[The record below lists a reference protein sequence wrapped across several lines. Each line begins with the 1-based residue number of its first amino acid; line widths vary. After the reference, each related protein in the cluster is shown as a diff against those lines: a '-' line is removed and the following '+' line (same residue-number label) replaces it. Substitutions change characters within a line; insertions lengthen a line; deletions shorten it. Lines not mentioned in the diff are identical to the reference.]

1 MTEAAINS
9 SLSKSKGQVVLEYA
23 LLGLCL
29 CIISL
34 RATFTEG
41 LTTQSGIQPFNFID
55 NIYSLT
61 ISGVLILSFIV
72 WFVFGVC
79 GRKFCYRFSGI
90 EIGLFIFAAAAV
102 AAGFAASNKRA
113 AITEGVCFIAAPLC
127 GVLLVQILDHR
138 WKIKVVL
145 GVIGALGV
153 VSAWQC
159 AEQFFVSNQMMIEQY
174 EEAPESILEPLGLKP
189 DTFEHMMFEHRL
201 YSKGVRGFFTT
212 SNSAGAFGILASFA
226 AVALFIEKFKNL
238 KGCIKTSRGLLACG
252 LGTGVIIFGFVITQ
266 SKGAIA
272 ASLISAAM
280 LGMCILFGDWLKTHK
295 RTILI
300 GCVLLFLG
308 GVCAVVWY
316 GLGHGR
322 LPGGNSMLVRWQYWA
337 GAFKMYSEHALR
349 GVGGGNFTYFYTRYK
364 AAGAL
369 EAVADPHNS
378 LLSILSQYG
387 LLGLVGFLAM
397 IFLPLWKVTSSTG
410 AELSSE
416 SRGPDSAF
424 GKRTAVL
431 LIVISVFLLLSRPL
445 LIPFTADESIGITA
459 YLLFTLYAVPVI
471 ALAVGFFLL
480 TMNSNADEM
489 NSARITSAAMF
500 CGVMGVLIHSL
511 IDFAIFE
518 PGVFTALWAITA
530 CLIALD
536 AEQKQRAQLVL
547 KSIPAVKMIVFA
559 AGVVLIWG
567 YFNYAFIPVV
577 KASAKIQQAMR
588 ESGGTHRLL
597 EQAAEADKLDA
608 AALRLNGKLY
618 LQQYI
623 ESGRREPGLLE
634 KAEECYL
641 GATERNEADFKNY
654 ENLSTL
660 YNLLA
665 ERASGEEKKDQLNKA
680 FASSERA
687 VELYP
692 GLGRLRITSAK
703 IAEQSGKI
711 EYASE
716 QYKKAIEIEDTYR
729 KQFRIMYPGR
739 EIFSRLGEDNYNFA
753 VKQIEKLSSKA
764 DK

>member
-29 CIISL
+29 CITSL

-55 NIYSLT
+55 NIYGLA
-61 ISGVLILSFIV
+61 ISGVLILSLIV

-113 AITEGVCFIAAPLC
+113 AITEGICFIAAPLC
-127 GVLLVQILDHR
+127 GVLLVQILDCR
-138 WKIKVVL
+138 WKIKVAL

-174 EEAPESILEPLGLKP
+174 EEAPESIMEPLGLRP

-238 KGCIKTSRGLLACG
+238 KDRKTTSRGFLACG
-252 LGTGVIIFGFVITQ
+252 IGAGVVIFGFVITQ

-280 LGMCILFGDWLKTHK
+280 LGMYILFGDWLKAHK
-295 RTILI
+295 RAILI
-300 GCVLLFLG
+300 LCLLLFIG
-308 GVCAVVWY
+308 GASIVVWY
-316 GLGHGR
+316 GLRHGR
-322 LPGGNSMLVRWQYWA
+322 MPGGNSMLVRWQYWV
-337 GAFKMYSEHALR
+337 GAFKMYIEHPLR
-349 GVGGGNFTYFYTRYK
+349 GIGGGNFTYFYTHYK

-387 LLGLVGFLAM
+387 PLGLVGFLAM
-397 IFLPLWKVTSSTG
+397 FFLPLWKVTSSVG
-410 AELSSE
+410 VRLSSE
-416 SRGPDSAF
+416 SRVPDSAL
-424 GKRTAVL
+424 GKGAAVL
-431 LIVISVFLLLSRPL
+431 LIVISVFLLLSRPI
-445 LIPFTADESIGITA
+445 LIPFTADESIGVTA
-459 YLLFTLYAVPVI
+459 YLSFTLYAVPVI

-480 TMNSNADEM
+480 TMNGNTDEI
-489 NSARITSAAMF
+489 NSAHITSAAMF

-518 PGVFTALWAITA
+518 PGVFTAFWAITA

-536 AEQKQRAQLVL
+536 DEKKQRAQLVL
-547 KSIPAVKMIVFA
+547 KSVPAVKMIALA

-567 YFNYAFIPVV
+567 YFTYAFIPVV
-577 KASAKIQQAMR
+577 KTSAKIQRAMR
-588 ESGGTHRLL
+588 ESDGAHRLL

-623 ESGRREPGLLE
+623 ESGFREQGLLE
-634 KAEECYL
+634 KAKECYL
-641 GATERNEADFKNY
+641 GATERNEANFKNY
-654 ENLSTL
+654 ENLSTV
-660 YNLLA
+660 YHLLA
-665 ERASGEEKKDQLNKA
+665 DRASGETKKNQLNKA
-680 FASSERA
+680 FVSSERA
-687 VELYP
+687 VEFYP
-692 GLGRLRITSAK
+692 GLGRLRIASAK
-703 IAEQSGKI
+703 FAEQSGRL

-716 QYKKAIEIEDTYR
+716 QYQKAIEIEDAYR

-753 VKQIEKLSSKA
+753 LKQIEKLSSKA

>member
-9 SLSKSKGQVVLEYA
+9 GLSKSKGQVVLEYA

-41 LTTQSGIQPFNFID
+41 LTGQSGTQPFNFID
-55 NIYSLT
+55 NIYGLAV
-61 ISGVLILSFIV
+61 SGVLILSFII
-72 WFVFGVC
+72 WFVLGIC
-79 GRKFCYRFSGI
+79 GRKFYYRFSGI

-102 AAGFAASNKRA
+102 AGGFAASNKRA
-113 AITEGVCFIAAPLC
+113 AITEGVCFIAAPLS
-127 GVLLVQILDHR
+127 GILLVQILDRR

-159 AEQFFVSNQMMIEQY
+159 AEQFFVSNKMMIEQY
-174 EEAPESILEPLGLKP
+174 EESPESMLEPLGLSP

-238 KGCIKTSRGLLACG
+238 KNSRKISRGLLACG
-252 LGTGVIIFGFVITQ
+252 LGTVLVIFGFALTQ
-266 SKGAIA
+266 SKGATA
-272 ASLISAAM
+272 ALIISAAM
-280 LGMCILFGDWLKTHK
+280 FAIYILFGNWLKAHK
-295 RTILI
+295 KAVLI
-300 GCVLLFLG
+300 GCVLLFIG
-308 GVCAVVWY
+308 GVYAVVWY

-322 LPGGNSMLVRWQYWA
+322 LPGGNSMLVRWQYWV

-349 GVGGGNFTYFYTRYK
+349 GVGGGNFSYFYTHYK

-387 LLGLVGFLAM
+387 PLGLVGFLAM
-397 IFLPLWKVTSSTG
+397 FFLPLWKVTSSGG
-410 AELSSE
+410 AGLTSE
-416 SRGPDSAF
+416 SRGGDSAF
-424 GKRTAVL
+424 GKGAAVL

-445 LIPFTADESIGITA
+445 LIPFTADEITGVTA
-459 YLLFTLYAVPVI
+459 YLLFALYAVPVI
-471 ALAVGFFLL
+471 ALAVGFSLL
-480 TMNSNADEM
+480 TVNSNTGEI
-489 NSARITSAAMF
+489 NRGHITSGAMF
-500 CGVMGVLIHSL
+500 CAVIGVLIHSL

-536 AEQKQRAQLVL
+536 AEQNHRAPLVL
-547 KSIPAVKMIVFA
+547 KAVPVVKVMVFA
-559 AGVVLIWG
+559 AGAVLIWG
-567 YFNYAFIPVV
+567 YFHYAFIPVAKV
-577 KASAKIQQAMR
+577 NAKIQRAVR
-588 ESGGTHRLL
+588 EPEAAHRQL
-597 EQAAEADKLDA
+597 ELAAETDKLDA
-608 AALRLNGKLY
+608 TALRLNGQLY
-618 LQQYI
+618 LDRYI
-623 ESGRREPGLLE
+623 ESGYREPGLLE
-634 KAEECYL
+634 KAQECYL

-654 ENLSTL
+654 ETLSTV

-665 ERASGEEKKDQLNKA
+665 DRAGGEEKKERLNKA
-680 FASSERA
+680 FVNSKRA

-692 GLGRLRITSAK
+692 GLGRLRLASAK
-703 IAEQSGKI
+703 LAEQSGKL
-711 EYASE
+711 EYAGE
-716 QYKKAIEIEDTYR
+716 QYQKAIEIEDAYR

-753 VKQIEKLSSKA
+753 VKQIEKLSSKTER
-764 DK
+764 

>member
-1 MTEAAINS
+1 MTEVAINS

-41 LTTQSGIQPFNFID
+41 LTGQSGIQPFNFID
-55 NIYSLT
+55 NIYGLT
-61 ISGVLILSFIV
+61 VSGLLILSFIV

-79 GRKFCYRFSGI
+79 GRKFCYRFSGV
-90 EIGLFIFAAAAV
+90 EIGLFIFAATAV

-113 AITEGVCFIAAPLC
+113 AITEGVCFITAPLC
-127 GVLLVQILDHR
+127 GVLLVQILDRR

-145 GVIGALGV
+145 VIIGALGV

-174 EEAPESILEPLGLKP
+174 EEAPESIMEPLGLRP

-212 SNSAGAFGILASFA
+212 SNSAGAFAILASFA

-238 KGCIKTSRGLLACG
+238 KDSRPISRGFFACG
-252 LGTGVIIFGFVITQ
+252 LGTGVVIFGFVITQ

-280 LGMCILFGDWLKTHK
+280 LAMYILFRDWVKAHK

-300 GCVLLFLG
+300 GCLLLFIG
-308 GVCAVVWY
+308 GASVVVWY
-316 GLGHGR
+316 GLSQGR
-322 LPGGNSMLVRWQYWA
+322 LPGGNSMLVRWQYWV
-337 GAFKMYSEHALR
+337 GAFKMYSKHPLR
-349 GVGGGNFTYFYTRYK
+349 GVGGGNFTYFYTHYK

-387 LLGLVGFLAM
+387 PVGLVGFLAM
-397 IFLPLWKVTSSTG
+397 FFLPLWKVTSSAG
-410 AELSSE
+410 AGLSSQ
-416 SRGPDSAF
+416 SRGPDSVF
-424 GKRTAVL
+424 GKGTAVL
-431 LIVISVFLLLSRPL
+431 LIVISVFLLFIRPL
-445 LIPFTADESIGITA
+445 LIPFTADESIGVTA

-471 ALAVGFFLL
+471 ALAVGVFLL
-480 TMNSNADEM
+480 TMNGNTDEM
-489 NSARITSAAMF
+489 NRVHVTSAVVF

-518 PGVFTALWAITA
+518 PGVFTALWAIIA

-536 AEQKQRAQLVL
+536 AEQKQRAPLVL

-577 KASAKIQQAMR
+577 KTSAKIQRAMR
-588 ESGGTHRLL
+588 ESEGAYRLL

-623 ESGRREPGLLE
+623 ESGQREPSLLE
-634 KAEECYL
+634 KAQECYL
-641 GATERNEADFKNY
+641 RTTERNEADFKNY
-654 ENLSTL
+654 ENLSTV

-665 ERASGEEKKDQLNKA
+665 DRASGEEKKDQLNKA
-680 FASSERA
+680 FASSKRA

-692 GLGRLRITSAK
+692 GLGRLRIASAK

-716 QYKKAIEIEDTYR
+716 QYKKAIEIEDAYR
-729 KQFRIMYPGR
+729 KQFRIMYPSR

-753 VKQIEKLSSKA
+753 VKQIEKLSSKTN
-764 DK
+764 K

>member
-1 MTEAAINS
+1 MTETAINS
-9 SLSKSKGQVVLEYA
+9 SFSKSKGQVVLEYV
-23 LLGLCL
+23 LLSHCL

-41 LTTQSGIQPFNFID
+41 LTTQSGIQQFNFID
-55 NIYSLT
+55 NIYGLV

-72 WFVFGVC
+72 WFVLGVC

-90 EIGLFIFAAAAV
+90 EIGLLIFVAAAF

-113 AITEGVCFIAAPLC
+113 AITEGVCFTAAPLC
-127 GVLLVQILDHR
+127 GILLVQILDRR

-145 GVIGALGV
+145 VVIGALGV

-174 EEAPESILEPLGLKP
+174 EDAPESMLEPLGLSP
-189 DTFEHMMFEHRL
+189 GTFEHMMFEHRL

-238 KGCIKTSRGLLACG
+238 NGREKISRGLLACG
-252 LGTGVIIFGFVITQ
+252 LGTVVVIFGFVLTQ
-266 SKGAIA
+266 SKGATA
-272 ASLISAAM
+272 GLLISAVM
-280 LGMCILFGDWLKTHK
+280 FVVYFLFGDWLKAHRK
-295 RTILI
+295 AVLI
-300 GCVLLFLG
+300 GCVLLFVG
-308 GVCAVVWY
+308 GASVVVWY

-322 LPGGNSMLVRWQYWA
+322 LPGGNSMLVRWQYWV

-349 GVGGGNFTYFYTRYK
+349 GVGGGNFNYFYTQYK
-364 AAGAL
+364 APGAL
-369 EAVADPHNS
+369 EAVADPHNF

-397 IFLPLWKVTSSTG
+397 FFLPLWKVTSSVG
-410 AELSSE
+410 SGLSSE
-416 SRGPDSAF
+416 SQVPDSAF
-424 GKRTAVL
+424 GKGAAVL
-431 LIVISVFLLLSRPL
+431 LIVISVFLLLSRPV
-445 LIPFTADESIGITA
+445 LIPFTADESTGVTA

-480 TMNSNADEM
+480 TVNGDSGEIN
-489 NSARITSAAMF
+489 RGHITSGAMF
-500 CGVMGVLIHSL
+500 CAVIGVLIHSL

-536 AEQKQRAQLVL
+536 AEQKHRAPLVL
-547 KSIPAVKMIVFA
+547 KAIPAVKVMVFA
-559 AGVVLIWG
+559 ACAVLIWG
-567 YFNYAFIPVV
+567 YFHYAFIPVAKV
-577 KASAKIQQAMR
+577 NAKIQRAVR
-588 ESGGTHRLL
+588 EPEAAHRLL
-597 EQAAEADKLDA
+597 ELAAETDKLDA
-608 AALRLNGKLY
+608 TALRLNGQCY
-618 LQQYI
+618 LENYI
-623 ESGRREPGLLE
+623 KSGRREPGLLE
-634 KAEECYL
+634 KAQGCYL
-641 GATERNEADFKNY
+641 GAAERNKADFKNY
-654 ENLSTL
+654 ENLSMV

-665 ERASGEEKKDQLNKA
+665 DGVSGEEKKDRLDKA

-692 GLGRLRITSAK
+692 GLGRLRLASAK
-703 IAEQSGKI
+703 LAEQSGKL
-711 EYASE
+711 EYAGE
-716 QYKKAIEIEDTYR
+716 QYQKAIEIEDAYR
-729 KQFRIMYPGR
+729 EQFRIMYPGR

-753 VKQIEKLSSKA
+753 IKQIEKLSSKTER
-764 DK
+764 